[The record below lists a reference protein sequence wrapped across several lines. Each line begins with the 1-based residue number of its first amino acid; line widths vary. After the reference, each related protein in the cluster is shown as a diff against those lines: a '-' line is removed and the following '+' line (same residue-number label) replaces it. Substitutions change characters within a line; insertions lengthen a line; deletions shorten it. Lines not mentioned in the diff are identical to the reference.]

1 MKPEAREIEVEVV
14 EVDGVVPAAADEPA
28 PESRVQPEWPDWRSL
43 QGRVRTLDARWW
55 PLWGLLGMVALFLL
69 LTLGL
74 VIAVV
79 YLMVRLISRMLRALF
94 R

>member
-14 EVDGVVPAAADEPA
+14 EVDGVVPAAANDPA
-28 PESRVQPEWPDWRSL
+28 PEPRAQPEWRDWRGL

-55 PLWGLLGMVALFLL
+55 PLWAVLGIIALFLL
-69 LTLGL
+69 LTLGV

-79 YLMVRLISRMLRALF
+79 YLVLRLISRMLRALF